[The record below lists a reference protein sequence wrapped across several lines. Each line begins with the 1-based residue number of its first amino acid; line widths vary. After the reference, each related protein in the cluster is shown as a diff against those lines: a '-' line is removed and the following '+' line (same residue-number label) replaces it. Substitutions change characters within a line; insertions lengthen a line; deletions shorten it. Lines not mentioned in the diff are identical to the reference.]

1 MASITSSPADA
12 GLLTA
17 EPRRKASSP
26 RQRFLRRFLRH
37 RLAVASAILLFLLTL
52 SAIVA
57 PALPLPDP
65 LKIDARSIRKP
76 PTAAHWLGTDETGRD
91 VLSRL
96 VWGSQ
101 VSLSVGLVA
110 ASISVTIGT
119 LIGLASGYGGGKVD
133 FWLMRLTDVVMTI
146 PTLIIII
153 SLVAVLGP
161 SIYNVMVVIGIFGWA
176 GIARLVRAETLS
188 LRERD
193 FVMASRCIGARSRRI
208 MFRHILPN
216 VTAPIIVAGTFAVAG
231 AILSEASLSFLG
243 IGVRVP
249 TPTWGNMLTR
259 AQSLTV
265 LESMPWLWLPPGL
278 LITLVVLSIN
288 FLGDALRDALDPRL
302 LNR

>member
-1 MASITSSPADA
+1 MTHHDLSRDQRRSDGRAKVATPAH
-12 GLLTA
+12 
-17 EPRRKASSP
+17 RFF
-26 RQRFLRRFLRH
+26 RQFLRH
-37 RLAVASAILLFLLTL
+37 RLAVFGALLLIVLVILAVGAPLF
-52 SAIVA
+52 A
-57 PALPLPDP
+57 PYDP
-65 LKIDARSIRKP
+65 LAIDARAIRKP
-76 PTAAHWLGTDETGRD
+76 PTPAHLLGTDDAGRD
-91 VLSRL
+91 VVSRL
-96 VWGSQ
+96 IWGGR
-101 VSLSVGLVA
+101 VSLAVGLVA

-119 LIGLASGYGGGKVD
+119 LIGLASGFFSGKVD

-153 SLVAVLGP
+153 SLVAALGP
-161 SIYNVMVVIGIFGWA
+161 SILNVMLVIGIFGWA
-176 GIARLVRAETLS
+176 GIARLVRGETLS

-193 FVMASRCIGARSRRI
+193 FVTASRCIGAASRRI

-216 VTAPIIVAGTFAVAG
+216 VAAPIIVAGTFAIAG
-231 AILSEASLSFLG
+231 AILSEAGLSFLG
-243 IGVRVP
+243 IGVRPP
-249 TPTWGNMLTR
+249 TPTWGNMLNR